1 MSATTHPS
9 SAGARPT
16 SGGGAPVPPPADLAT
31 MLARGQV
38 TTGLIAGLLKAEL
51 VGRADLIIT
60 GFDAVE
66 GGRPGTITFIRSPQ
80 FAGKWKDSGCSCAL
94 VSRGVSVPGH
104 DPATRALII
113 VENADLAVA
122 KLLSLVMPVHVPPPG
137 RHPSAVIDPTAK
149 VDATV
154 SIAANVVIGA
164 ACEVGPGVE
173 MGPGVTLGRGV
184 KVGARSQLLAGVHVG
199 DGCVIGAECFIQ
211 PGVVIGSEGFGY
223 RPTTGTGELVR
234 MPHLGNVVIEDRVD
248 IGANCSIDRGRFKST
263 RIGAGTKI
271 DNLCQ
276 VAHNVQIGRDVIICG
291 CCGVGG
297 SVEIGDGVM
306 IGGCVGIA
314 DGVKI
319 GAGARVAAKSGVMQ
333 DIPAGGSAS
342 SPPALPG
349 REHFKF
355 ISLLRRLVK
364 EREQSKGR

>member
-1 MSATTHPS
+1 MSVAATSAS
-9 SAGARPT
+9 SAARQGVP
-16 SGGGAPVPPPADLAT
+16 GGGAPAPADLAA

-38 TTGLIAGLLKAEL
+38 TTGLIAGVLRAEL
-51 VGRADLIIT
+51 VGRPDLVIT

-66 GGRPGTITFIRSPQ
+66 GGKPGTITFIRSPL

-104 DPATRALII
+104 DPSARALII

-122 KLLSLVMPVHVPPPG
+122 KLLSLVMPVHAPPPG
-137 RHPSAVIDPTAK
+137 RHPSVVIDPTAK
-149 VDATV
+149 VDATA
-154 SIAANVVIGA
+154 SIAANCVIGA
-164 ACEVGPGVE
+164 GCEVGPGVE

-184 KVGARSQLLAGVHVG
+184 RVGARTQLLAGVHVG
-199 DGCVIGAECFIQ
+199 DACVIGAECFIQ

-223 RPTTGTGELVR
+223 RLTGGTGELVR
-234 MPHLGNVVIEDRVD
+234 MPHLGNVIIEDRVD
-248 IGANCSIDRGRFKST
+248 IGANCSIDRGRFKAT
-263 RIGAGTKI
+263 RIGSGTKI

-276 VAHNVQIGRDVIICG
+276 VAHNVQIGKDVIICG
-291 CCGVGG
+291 CCGIGG

-306 IGGCVGIA
+306 IGGCVGVA
-314 DGVKI
+314 DGTKI

-333 DIPAGGSAS
+333 DIPPGGSAS

-364 EREQSKGR
+364 ERERSKR